1 MAREMA
7 RTFELN
13 QALKRFIQMSEEV
26 SSSLPVAVLYV
37 VGELQDVSTA
47 ALQKC
52 FELKDGS
59 A

>member
-26 SSSLPVAVLYV
+26 SSSLPVAVLYG

-47 ALQKC
+47 AVL
-52 FELKDGS
+52 
-59 A
+59 